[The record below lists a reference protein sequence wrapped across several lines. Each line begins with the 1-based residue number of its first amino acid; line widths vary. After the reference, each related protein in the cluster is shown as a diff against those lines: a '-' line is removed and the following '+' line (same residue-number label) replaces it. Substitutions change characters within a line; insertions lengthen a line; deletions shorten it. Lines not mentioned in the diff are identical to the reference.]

1 MWLTLFFFPPPLP
14 PVPSLPPDPQRSHHA
29 QAVFD
34 FTPHHPSQLRFLRGD
49 VIELIDCSDSVR
61 WRGRCHGRVGYF
73 PPEYVQPIY
82 HCQWPDL
89 VSNKRTAIPSGS
101 PTSHP
106 ERHSRCSPALHSPVN
121 FLEQTTELPPNDPF
135 PKLIP
140 PNAPLWCRP
149 LNQPLL
155 QAHLIIWSWRLH
167 FLLRSRHGP
176 LHCGELSHIF
186 KVIHTPSYNHLLQ
199 LTISFRKVT
208 HINTKLRGKVCGP
221 WKLLKEG
228 QACSLAHLLQYFA
241 ILFTRSWTE
250 SHCECEHL
258 EDTDTA
264 DSSVTELVCVCGG
277 GVCTDVK
284 LQSLHTYMHVVWRWG
299 SEKCVDCV
307 DCICVR
313 VYMCV
318 RVCVWACS
326 VDQWKELLCYSVTVR
341 RTLPRHR
348 FVNTKKEEKR
358 AA

>member
-264 DSSVTELVCVCGG
+264 DSSVTELVCVCVGG
-277 GVCTDVK
+277 GVCTGVK

-318 RVCVWACS
+318 CVCVFERA
-326 VDQWKELLCYSVTVR
+326 QWTSERSYCVTVWQ
-341 RTLPRHR
+341 
-348 FVNTKKEEKR
+348 
-358 AA
+358 